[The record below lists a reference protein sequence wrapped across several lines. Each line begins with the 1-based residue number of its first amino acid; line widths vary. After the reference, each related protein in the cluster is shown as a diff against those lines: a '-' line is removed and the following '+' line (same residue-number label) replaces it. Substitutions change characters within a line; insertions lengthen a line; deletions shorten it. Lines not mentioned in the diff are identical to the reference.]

1 MQNETEQKILEAAKI
16 IFIQKGFAG
25 ARMQEIADKAE
36 INKAM
41 LHYYFKSKR
50 KLFEG
55 IVTANVQ
62 IMAPKLSAVLST
74 NGSVYDKLCLLV
86 DTYIDTIVQNPDMPM
101 FLLHE
106 MAQGNKDSIEKM
118 KQIIDDDHSLLKFM
132 DQMHEE
138 QEQGVLK
145 PVPPE
150 HIMLTTM
157 SLIVFPFIARPIF
170 ERMLE
175 IPSDFYIK
183 MMSERKQIVKEIIK
197 SSFVN

>member
-1 MQNETEQKILEAAKI
+1 MQNETEQKILEAAKA

-50 KLFEG
+50 RLFEG
-55 IVTANVQ
+55 IVAANVQ
-62 IMAPKLSAVLST
+62 VMGPKLSAVLT
-74 NGSVYDKLCLLV
+74 TKGSVYDKLCLLV

-118 KQIIDDDHSLLKFM
+118 KQIIDDDQSLLKFM
-132 DQMHEE
+132 DQMQEE
-138 QEQGVLK
+138 QEQGILK
-145 PVPPE
+145 PVPPP

-175 IPSDFYIK
+175 IPSHFYVK

>member
-1 MQNETEQKILEAAKI
+1 MQNETEQKILEAAKS

-41 LHYYFKSKR
+41 LHYYFRSKR

-55 IVTANVQ
+55 IVSANMQ
-62 IMAPKLSAVLST
+62 IMAPKLSAVLNA
-74 NGSVYDKLCLLV
+74 NGTVYHKLCLLV
-86 DTYIDTIVQNPDMPM
+86 DTYIDTIIQNPDMPM

-118 KQIIDDDHSLLKFM
+118 KQIIDDGHSLLKFM
-132 DQMHEE
+132 DQMREE
-138 QEQGVLK
+138 QEKGILK
-145 PVPPE
+145 PIPPS

-175 IPSDFYIK
+175 IPSDIYIK

-197 SSFVN
+197 SSFMN